1 MRKNEIIKLVNVKKT
16 FKLKNE
22 EINALDGLSIS
33 FESGKFY
40 AVMGHS
46 GSGKSTLVNVIGLLD
61 EIDEGSYFIS
71 DSDTKT
77 LSSKERAYLR
87 RDKIGFV
94 FQEFCLDEYLKAKEN
109 VILPMIINKNINVTE
124 RDNKATELLKL
135 VGIEDRMN
143 HFPKELSGGEKQRV
157 AIARCLANDP
167 EIILADEPT
176 GNLDEENEEKIFEL
190 LRKLA
195 DDGKCVIVVSHTNE
209 VKKFADK
216 VYRIKKGKLVD

>member
-1 MRKNEIIKLVNVKKT
+1 MGKKDVIKIENIKKS

-22 EINALDGLSIS
+22 EINAIDDLSIS
-33 FESGKFY
+33 FKSGEFY
-40 AVMGHS
+40 AIMGHS
-46 GSGKSTLVNVIGLLD
+46 GSGKSTLINVIGLLE
-61 EIDEGSYFIS
+61 EIDSGSYFI
-71 DSDTKT
+71 DNVDTQA

-87 RDKIGFV
+87 RDKFGFI

-109 VILPMIINKNINVTE
+109 VILPMIINKNIDPSK

-135 VGIEDRMN
+135 VGVEDRMN
-143 HFPKELSGGEKQRV
+143 HFPKEMSGGEKQRV

-195 DDGKCVIVVSHTNE
+195 NDGKCVIVVSHTNE
-209 VKKFADK
+209 VKKYADK
-216 VYRIKKGKLVD
+216 VYHIKKGKLVD